1 MPVTIIFGGQFGS
14 EGKGKV
20 AHYFAKKEKADYC
33 IRVGGSNSGHTVYRN
48 EEKLIF
54 RILPTGVIESH
65 VTAVLPAGS
74 YINLSILKEE
84 MKIAGLSDERLLID
98 ENAVIISDSFIAAE
112 RQSNLRQSIGSTES
126 GTGAAVIA
134 RIERNKNVKLLARDF
149 PELKTCDTKKIL
161 RDACNSGKKIIA
173 EGTQGFGLSLLH
185 AKEYPYVTSRDT
197 SAAAIL
203 SECGLSP
210 FDVSN
215 VVMVIRAFPIRVS
228 GDSGELPNEIN
239 WDILRDELGKTEN
252 MIEYTSC
259 TNRVRRVARFDADVV
274 TRSIICNKPNIIVL
288 NHLDYIDDSVHNEI
302 GMTALCENFVSAIEN
317 QINQAIN
324 FFGTGTSTLFAKTEV
339 Q

>member
-20 AHYFAKKEKADYC
+20 AHYFTKKEKADYC
-33 IRVGGSNSGHTVYRN
+33 IRVGGTNSGHTVYRN
-48 EEKLIF
+48 GEKIIF

-65 VTAVLPAGS
+65 VMAVLPAGS
-74 YINLSILKEE
+74 YINLNILKEE
-84 MKIAGLSDERLLID
+84 MKIAGLSDDRLLID
-98 ENAVIISDSFIAAE
+98 ENAVIISDYFIAAE
-112 RQSNLRQSIGSTES
+112 KQSNLRQSIGSTES

-134 RIERNKNVKLLARDF
+134 RIERNKNIKLLARDF

-161 RDACNSGKKIIA
+161 RDACNAGKKIIA

-210 FDVSN
+210 FDVEN
-215 VVMVIRAFPIRVS
+215 IVMVIRAFPIRVS

-239 WDILRDELGKTEN
+239 WDILRDELGTINN
-252 MIEYTSC
+252 MTEYTSC
-259 TNRVRRVARFDADVV
+259 TNRVRRVARFDANVV
-274 TRSIICNKPNIIVL
+274 IRSIICNKPNIIVL
-288 NHLDYIDDSVHNEI
+288 NHVDYLDDSCRNGLISEKVKLFI
-302 GMTALCENFVSAIEN
+302 DKVSAEVSVKVN
-317 QINQAIN
+317 YAGIN
-324 FFGTGTSTLFAKTEV
+324 EV
-339 Q
+339 DLVLLEDK